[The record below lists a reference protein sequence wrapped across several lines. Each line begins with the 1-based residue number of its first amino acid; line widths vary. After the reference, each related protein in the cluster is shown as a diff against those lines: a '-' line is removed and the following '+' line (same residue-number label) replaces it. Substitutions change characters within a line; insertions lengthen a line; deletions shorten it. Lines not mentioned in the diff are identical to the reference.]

1 MNFRSLVFLCTA
13 LVTGFSVSFP
23 VVSQAEAADSP
34 RWAVV
39 VSTAKADPV
48 MKKDA
53 SDQSFTVFGEKTV
66 LIGGEAL
73 MKKLQGQE
81 TEPPVLLR
89 PGEEALLFSTRD
101 QAWRRKGFP
110 AGVRPVLKVQGMW
123 VLLADETARMG
134 LNARTS
140 PFTQI
145 EPLPVNTVVLTP
157 SRPAGK
163 QAKDPI
169 SEMLSRVDG
178 EAWYADVQALAD
190 LKTRY
195 TYGQGAQRAIEYC
208 EKAFQELGYQTRRQ
222 SWGNQG
228 GNPGLNLEAIV
239 PGFDANNSGE
249 VIVLGHL
256 DSTSPKAST
265 LAPGADDNG
274 SGAAGVLALARFMKG
289 LKGRATVRFV
299 VVNGE
304 EQGLLGSKAYVKA
317 LTPKEIAS
325 LRGVLTMDM
334 IAFDAKPPLTAVIET
349 KSFNQP
355 MAEQLSDLAASYTA
369 LTTQISYNPWG
380 SDHVP
385 FLQKEIPTILTIESE
400 YDDNPTY
407 HQVTDTPEKMNR
419 GLGLEIL
426 KLNAAAL
433 ANLADLVRSP
443 AGPSRSTPQ
452 R

>member
-1 MNFRSLVFLCTA
+1 MNIRSLLLLGAA
-13 LVTGFSVSFP
+13 LVTGLGLPSVASAQP
-23 VVSQAEAADSP
+23 GAESAP

-39 VSTAKADPV
+39 MRSEKAGSLVKTNPADL
-48 MKKDA
+48 
-53 SDQSFTVFGEKTV
+53 SFTVLGDKTV
-66 LIGGEAL
+66 LIGGESL
-73 MKKLQGQE
+73 VKKLGSGSE
-81 TEPPVLLR
+81 SPVALR
-89 PGEEALLFSTRD
+89 PGEEALLYSTREH
-101 QAWRRKGFP
+101 AWRQGKFP
-110 AGVRPVLKVQGMW
+110 AGTRPILKIQGMW

-145 EPLPVNTVVLTP
+145 APLPVNTVVLTP
-157 SRPAGK
+157 TRPSGR
-163 QAKDPI
+163 QAEDVV
-169 SEMLSRVDG
+169 STMLERLDT
-178 EAWYADVQALAD
+178 EAWFNDVKTLAD

-195 TYGQGAQRAIEYC
+195 TYSQGAKSAIDYC
-208 EKAFQELGYQTRRQ
+208 EKVFQELGLQTKRQ
-222 SWGNQG
+222 NFGSQS
-228 GNPGLNLEAIV
+228 NPAQNLEAIA
-239 PGFDANNSGE
+239 PGFDAQNSGE

-304 EQGLLGSKAYVKA
+304 EQGLLGSKAYVNA
-317 LTPKEIAS
+317 LTPKELAS

-334 IAFDAKPPLTAVIET
+334 IAFDAQPPVSAVIET
-349 KSFNQP
+349 ASFNTA
-355 MAEQLSDLAASYTA
+355 MAEQLSDLAASYTT
-369 LTTQISYNPWG
+369 LTSQISYNPWG

-385 FLQKEIPTILTIESE
+385 FLKKEIPTVLTIESE
-400 YDDNPTY
+400 YDSNPTY

-419 GLGLEIL
+419 ELASQIL
-426 KLNAAAL
+426 RLNAAAL

-443 AGPSRSTPQ
+443 AFPRTSSR